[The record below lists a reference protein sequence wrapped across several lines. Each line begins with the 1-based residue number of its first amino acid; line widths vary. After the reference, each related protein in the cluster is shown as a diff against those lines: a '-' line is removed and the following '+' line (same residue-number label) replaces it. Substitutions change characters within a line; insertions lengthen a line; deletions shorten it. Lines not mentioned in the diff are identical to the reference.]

1 MTSKVNNPKAKSGK
15 TKPNPSNISPLIKK
29 VSVISDSTKLLSK
42 EVKAMSKIFTENQKI
57 LVSMKN
63 MIDTL
68 SLTIEQIQVQEK
80 KLSLIEGDNERL
92 FEGLEQVRNQS
103 NIISK
108 INTQTNELQERVEK
122 ISKINENSP
131 NSNELMEKIDQSFDS
146 IKNNS
151 KMIIKIADRVENV
164 KEDLNNVSSK
174 AEPIS
179 KITAKMEN
187 MTDNIRSMRQKTSDL
202 GNNIKNFQ
210 KKLDSIASKKNSP
223 GVSGN
228 LENIKSEFITLRKYV
243 GENSDELQDKILGLS
258 DTLNRVNSSSAEFH
272 EKSDSIIQELQKIEK
287 VTNKSSSSTSN
298 EIIGLLKL
306 SEYQSGIRM
315 QSESKYGTLQDIEKM
330 AQDTTEIIN
339 LFDSM
344 SIETENK
351 IPLPHELRQWAI
363 GTIFDCADRWEI
375 SFSSLFKKML
385 ELLGK
390 DLLKETIRIQQVRD
404 IFGIR
409 AVDEIRNE
417 LGLT

>member
-80 KLSLIEGDNERL
+80 KLNLIEGDNERL

-228 LENIKSEFITLRKYV
+228 LENIKSEFVTLRKYV

-390 DLLKETIRIQQVRD
+390 DLLKKTIRIQQVRD